1 MIAIFKKEI
10 NSKNIKSLMASI
22 NPIAVIVADREFGTC
37 YIHEVQ
43 KESLTVEDSFGQV
56 YVIERRDII
65 SMEFFETKDIFKRMK
80 ENKQL
85 IFRIRR
91 FLNRLHDQLEKHIW

>member
-1 MIAIFKKEI
+1 MT
-10 NSKNIKSLMASI
+10 SI

-37 YIHEVQ
+37 YIHEVRG
-43 KESLTVEDSFGQV
+43 EDLTIEDSFGQV
-56 YVIERRDII
+56 YVIERKDII
-65 SMEFFETKDIFKRMK
+65 SMDFLEPKDIFKRMK

-85 IFRIRR
+85 ILKIRR